1 MTRIKI
7 CGIKRPEDINI
18 VNKYKPDYI
27 GFVFFKK
34 SHRNISVI
42 KAQYLN
48 SFLDTHIQCVGVFVN
63 EDYHKIIKLFKLG
76 IIDIAQLHGNETEEY
91 IKLLKKNAFE
101 KVGKDLK
108 IIKALKIIDDKEI
121 FNWESSCV
129 DYLLLDNGKG
139 TGKTFDWTL
148 IQENIEKPFFLAG
161 GLNSGNVINAIKK
174 INPFA
179 VDVSSGTETNKIKDE
194 EKIKKFIN
202 NVRNLSK

>member
-1 MTRIKI
+1 MTKIKI

-34 SHRNISVI
+34 SHRNISVTG
-42 KAQYLN
+42 AQYLN
-48 SFLDTHIQCVGVFVN
+48 SFLDTHIQSVGVFVN